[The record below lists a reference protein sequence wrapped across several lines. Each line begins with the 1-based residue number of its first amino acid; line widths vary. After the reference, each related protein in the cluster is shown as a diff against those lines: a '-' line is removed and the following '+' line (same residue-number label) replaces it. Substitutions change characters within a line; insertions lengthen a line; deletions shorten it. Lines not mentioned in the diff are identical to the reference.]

1 MNDENI
7 AQKES
12 FEEAQ
17 GSLIE
22 REKQFESRYSEQV
35 CYETLDERRSQFSL
49 KFTKDIFQQN
59 TSMYQYKHDQL
70 EKEKS

>member
-17 GSLIE
+17 VILIE
-22 REKQFESRYSEQV
+22 RENQFERSYSEQV
-35 CYETLDERRSQFSL
+35 CYERGVQIPF
-49 KFTKDIFQQN
+49 I
-59 TSMYQYKHDQL
+59 
-70 EKEKS
+70 

>member
-17 GSLIE
+17 VILIE
-22 REKQFESRYSEQV
+22 RENQFERSYSEQEV
-35 CYETLDERRSQFSL
+35 I
-49 KFTKDIFQQN
+49 KNKDLIGSKWEVEVMNGIF
-59 TSMYQYKHDQL
+59 
-70 EKEKS
+70 

>member
-17 GSLIE
+17 GILIE
-22 REKQFESRYSEQV
+22 RENQFERSYSEQV
-35 CYETLDERRSQFSL
+35 CYERGDKEPRSYRVEMGGGGYEWDFFL
-49 KFTKDIFQQN
+49 I
-59 TSMYQYKHDQL
+59 L
-70 EKEKS
+70 